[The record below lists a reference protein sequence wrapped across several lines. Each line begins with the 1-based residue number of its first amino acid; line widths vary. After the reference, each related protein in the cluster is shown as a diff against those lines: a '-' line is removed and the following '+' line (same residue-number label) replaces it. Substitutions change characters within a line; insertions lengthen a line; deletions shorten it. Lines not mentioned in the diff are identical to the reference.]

1 MNLKVLTVILA
12 AWSIAGC
19 APNHVAPVARP
30 LETEEQRNFERV
42 WQASRRVLRDR
53 YFEID
58 RQDRRDGRLTTLAT
72 TSSHGL
78 EQLWRGDAATLFHK
92 RENNVQTMLRAVHVQ
107 LIPADNPLGYDV
119 VVAVR
124 LARANRIEPQ
134 RTTTS
139 QVRRGTTL
147 LPTRLTYADLAPRAR
162 RAPTPP
168 TGQPKKHK
176 PLVIVP
182 IENDRDLAAA
192 ITDDIRTRAG
202 IPILPFEQSAQK
214 TPLPVRTKKPADR
227 VVDPPLIEIIP
238 VEEKPGTLK
247 PLLPPTTK
255 PAPIKIDPP
264 QEPKPLPTPT
274 TKPTPIEIDSPQE
287 PKPLPKPTTKPTPI
301 KIDSPQEPKPLLP
314 PTTKPTPIKIKPPQ
328 EPKSLLTPTTQP
340 APMKIDSLQEPK
352 QLSPD
357 E

>member
-58 RQDRRDGRLTTLAT
+58 RQDRRDGRLTTLVT

-78 EQLWRGDAATLFHK
+78 EQLWRGDAASLFHQ
-92 RENNVQTMLRAVHVQ
+92 RENNVQTMLRAVYVQ
-107 LIPADNPLGYDV
+107 LIPADTPLGYDV

-139 QVRRGTTL
+139 QIRRRTL
-147 LPTRLTYADLAPRAR
+147 PIPSRLTYADLAPLPG
-162 RAPTPP
+162 PTAITRP

-182 IENDRDLAAA
+182 MENDRDLAAA

-202 IPILPFEQSAQK
+202 IPILPPEPSAPK
-214 TPLPVRTKKPADR
+214 TPLPVRAEKPLPVQTKKPADR

-247 PLLPPTTK
+247 PLPTPTTK
-255 PAPIKIDPP
+255 PTPIKIDPP
-264 QEPKPLPTPT
+264 QEPKPL
-274 TKPTPIEIDSPQE
+274 
-287 PKPLPKPTTKPTPI
+287 
-301 KIDSPQEPKPLLP
+301 
-314 PTTKPTPIKIKPPQ
+314 
-328 EPKSLLTPTTQP
+328 
-340 APMKIDSLQEPK
+340 
-352 QLSPD
+352 SPD

>member
-1 MNLKVLTVILA
+1 MKVLTVILA

-58 RQDRRDGRLTTLAT
+58 RQDRRDGRLTTLVT

-78 EQLWRGDAATLFHK
+78 EQLWRGDAATLFHH

-107 LIPADNPLGYDV
+107 LIPADTPLGYDV

-139 QVRRGTTL
+139 QIRRRTIP
-147 LPTRLTYADLAPRAR
+147 LPRRLTYADLAPRDR
-162 RAPTPP
+162 PAPTPP
-168 TGQPKKHK
+168 TGQPKEHE

-182 IENDRDLAAA
+182 MENDRDLAAA

-202 IPILPFEQSAQK
+202 IPILPPEQSDQK
-214 TPLPVRTKKPADR
+214 NPLPVQAKKPLPVHVKNPLPVQAKKPADR
-227 VVDPPLIEIIP
+227 VADPPLIKIIL
-238 VEEKPGTLK
+238 VEEKPDNPK
-247 PLLPPTTK
+247 PQPTPTTK
-255 PAPIKIDPP
+255 PTPIKIDPLQEPKPIPTPTTKPTPVEIDSPQEPKPLLTPTTQPTPVEIDSP

-274 TKPTPIEIDSPQE
+274 T
-287 PKPLPKPTTKPTPI
+287 
-301 KIDSPQEPKPLLP
+301 
-314 PTTKPTPIKIKPPQ
+314 
-328 EPKSLLTPTTQP
+328 QP
-340 APMKIDSLQEPK
+340 APIKNDSLQEPK